1 MSNFFDPTAEPLT
14 DKIPTDESADVLS
27 TFFKVFGD
35 GTRIKILFLLLEK
48 ELCVNDIALILQM
61 NQPAVSH
68 QLRILRQN
76 KIVKYRK
83 EGKLSYY
90 SLDDEHVSNILM
102 QGNEHVSHKNMV
114 NGN

>member
-1 MSNFFDPTAEPLT
+1 MSNFFDKEAEYLM
-14 DKIPTDESADVLS
+14 ESLPSENLAETLS
-27 TFFKVFGD
+27 NFFKVFGD
-35 GTRIKILFLLLEK
+35 GTRIKILSLIIQK
-48 ELCVNDIALILQM
+48 ELCVNDIALLLNM

-90 SLDDEHVSNILM
+90 SLDDDHVTNIIRQGIEHI
-102 QGNEHVSHKNMV
+102 SH
-114 NGN
+114 

>member
-1 MSNFFDPTAEPLT
+1 MSHFFDPSAEHLMESVPSDENT
-14 DKIPTDESADVLS
+14 DTLS

-35 GTRIKILFLLLEK
+35 STRIKILFLLLEK

-90 SLDDEHVSNILM
+90 SLDDDHVYNILR
-102 QGNEHVSHKNMV
+102 QGSDHLSH
-114 NGN
+114 